1 MGDALKI
8 GGAAVVL
15 ASLLLSEQIA
25 HGSVSVRFPQTEQ
38 NFMVSFASLI
48 ASDNAKASSSFIE
61 RMWRASL
68 WAVLS
73 PIPGRRASSL
83 INLFSGFA

>member
-1 MGDALKI
+1 MGKGMKAGKKPKQPKM
-8 GGAAVVL
+8 GNA
-15 ASLLLSEQIA
+15 QQMA

-83 INLFSGFA
+83 INLLSGFA